1 MARNKRLI
9 EELAN
14 QLRRRRLSL
23 LEDIAGSQRAAR
35 ALIEERGSEIEENA
49 QKDRIASLVS
59 YLNGRDQKMIQQI
72 DATKRIDEG
81 TYGQCDWCEDEIGW
95 ERIRALP
102 TSTLC
107 IDCATARE
115 KRQRAISINRSSE
128 RLIAIRTCARPERN
142 RDGGERT
149 LIVGAIKRRSCIKAL
164 AGN

>member
-1 MARNKRLI
+1 MATNNRLI

-49 QKDRIASLVS
+49 QKDRIGSLVS

-72 DATKRIDEG
+72 DATLKRIDEG

-102 TSTLC
+102 TATLC

-115 KRQRAISINRSSE
+115 KRQRAILINRSSE
-128 RLIAIRTCARPERN
+128 RLIAIHSEPGPVLNEIVTAVRER
-142 RDGGERT
+142 
-149 LIVGAIKRRSCIKAL
+149 
-164 AGN
+164 